1 MHGIRRREFITVL
14 GGGAVAS
21 SLVAQAQQPAKPVVG
36 FLNGGS
42 PVRYAPLTAFH
53 EGLKQTGYIEAQ
65 NVAIESRW
73 AEGRFE
79 RLPAFAADLIQHN
92 VKVIAATSTPAA
104 LAAKAAT
111 TTIPIVFTSS
121 GDPMQLGLVAAL
133 IRPGGNVTGVTQ
145 LNVEAAPKRLE
156 LAHELAPTAAM
167 MAVLVNPT
175 DPNAETLSNAL
186 AVAARTLG
194 LKLHVVHARTERD
207 IDDAF
212 AAMAQLKVGAL
223 VIGSDVFFTSRS
235 KQLGLLTLRH
245 AIPTIYQYRE
255 FVEAGGLIGYGGS
268 AIESYREAGVYAGR
282 ILKGE
287 KPANLPV
294 RQVTKLELIINLKTA
309 EALGLTIPRT
319 LLARA
324 NEVIE

>member
-1 MHGIRRREFITVL
+1 LLGIRRREFITLL
-14 GGGAVAS
+14 GAAAWPLAAS
-21 SLVAQAQQPAKPVVG
+21 AQQPAMPVVG

-42 PVRYAPLTAFH
+42 PDGYAPYVAAFH
-53 EGLKQTGYIEAQ
+53 EGLKQTGYIDAQ
-65 NVAIESRW
+65 NVAIEHHW

-79 RLPAFAADLIQHN
+79 RLPAFAADLIQRN
-92 VKVIAATSTPAA
+92 VNVIAATSTPAA

-133 IRPGGNVTGVTQ
+133 SRPGGNVTGVTQ

-175 DPNAETLSNAL
+175 DPTTETLSNEL
-186 AVAARTLG
+186 TVAARTLG
-194 LKLHVVHARTERD
+194 LKLHIVHARTEAD

-212 AAMAQLKVGAL
+212 AAVAQLKAGAL
-223 VIGSDVFFTSRS
+223 VIGADVFFTSRS
-235 KQLGLLTLRH
+235 KQLGSLTLRH
-245 AIPTIYQYRE
+245 AVPTIYQYRE
-255 FVEAGGLIGYGGS
+255 FVEAGGLISYGGS
-268 AIESYREAGVYAGR
+268 AIASYRQAGVYAGR

-287 KPANLPV
+287 NPGNLPV
-294 RQVTKLELIINLKTA
+294 QQVTTVELIINLKTA
-309 EALGLTIPRT
+309 TALGLTIPRT
-319 LLARA
+319 LLGRA
-324 NEVIE
+324 DAVIE